1 MVDDELKQ
9 HFDGLNSQLGGIK
22 AGINDNKESLL
33 NIKRSNADIQN
44 DILQIR
50 SHIITK
56 FAEENRDLRSPVRTL
71 EARLLQLEKTTNRI
85 EQNHRK
91 NSIEFDGI
99 PNSISD
105 DKLVDTV
112 VDIVKDITK
121 EEITKADIEACH
133 RLKSKRSPKPTII
146 RANRI
151 LLDKIRKNRKS
162 LIGIG
167 GRLNFPEG
175 SKIFVNE
182 NLSSSMRTV
191 DYNARLL
198 VKNKQAT
205 SVWFS
210 NAAVKVKTLGGNV
223 LTFQHEMDLYNQ
235 FPKFEGFSFDTSLY
249 ENVLDT
255 DLEQYDDLAGLEYES
270 VIKRDS

>member
-1 MVDDELKQ
+1 MDAELKKQ
-9 HFDGLNSQLGGIK
+9 FDGLNSQLSGIK
-22 AGINDNKESLL
+22 ADINDNKESLL
-33 NIKRSNADIQN
+33 KITRSNTDIQN
-44 DILQIR
+44 DILHIR
-50 SHIITK
+50 GHIITK
-56 FAEENRDLRSPVRTL
+56 FAEENRDLRCRVRTL
-71 EARLLQLEKTTNRI
+71 EHRLLQLEKTTNRI

-91 NSIEFDGI
+91 NNIEFDGI
-99 PNSISD
+99 PNSVTD
-105 DKLVDTV
+105 DNLVDTV
-112 VDIVKDITK
+112 VNIVKDITK

-182 NLSSSMRTV
+182 NLSSNMRTL

-198 VKNKQAT
+198 VKNNQAT
-205 SVWFS
+205 SAWFS
-210 NAAVKVKTLGGNV
+210 NAAVKVKTLDGNV
-223 LTFQHEMDLYNQ
+223 LTFQHEMDLYEQ

-255 DLEQYDDLAGLEYES
+255 DMEQYDDLAGLEIES
-270 VIKRDS
+270 VTKLDT